1 MLVIAH
7 HNISDPEKFW
17 AAAQEVT
24 GNLPENLKLHS
35 VFPARDGK
43 TGTCLWS
50 ADSVDAVQQFIDKNS
65 GQYAKNFCYEL
76 DAEKSMGLPEFKL
89 AEASAN

>member
-24 GNLPENLKLHS
+24 SKIPDNLKLHS
-35 VFPARDGK
+35 VFPSRDGK
-43 TGTCLWS
+43 TVTCLWS
-50 ADSVDAVQQFIDKNS
+50 ADSVDSVQQFLDTNS

-76 DAEKSMGLPEFKL
+76 DAEKSMGLPEVRM

>member
-17 AAAQEVT
+17 AGAQEVT

-35 VFPARDGK
+35 VFPSRDGK
-43 TGTCLWS
+43 SGTCLWS

-65 GQYAKNFCYEL
+65 SQYAKNFCYEL